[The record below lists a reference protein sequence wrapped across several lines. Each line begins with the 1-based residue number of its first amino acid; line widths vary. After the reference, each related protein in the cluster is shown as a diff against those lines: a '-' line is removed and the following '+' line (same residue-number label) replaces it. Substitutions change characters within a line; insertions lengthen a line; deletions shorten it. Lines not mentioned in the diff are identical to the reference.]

1 MPQKGKRPK
10 AKNTRTKPSADA
22 QVTITIPV
30 VPEQPKLHSNKLYP
44 KIESDATPEEISKL
58 GTRDFERLVSDKPN
72 IKKTKGMFNE
82 MEFVTQVEKYRVRQP
97 YLNEAEV
104 VKLGTKHW
112 WPYRNGDFTTIVNG
126 HRFLVT
132 PANFQDFKDKGLL
145 IGCDVSDAPKYRS

>member
-30 VPEQPKLHSNKLYP
+30 VPEQPNGHSDKLYP
-44 KIESDATPEEISKL
+44 KIESDANPEEISRL

-72 IKKTKGMFNE
+72 IKQTKGMFNE

-104 VKLGTKHW
+104 VKLGCKHW
-112 WPYRNGDFTTIVNG
+112 WPYRNGDFTTIVSGN
-126 HRFLVT
+126 RFIVT